1 MDPTSQPP
9 PTPPASCLSEAN
21 RIDQFRVPHT
31 PSDSGYPRK
40 RSRYESMSSSS
51 QSGLQATALESENT
65 LAKGVTYN
73 FVYNEFLISKSRCW
87 NKVYDP
93 ASQAFITRVP
103 ESTLE
108 EVQMVVNTAISA
120 QVSWATLTPS
130 RRRSRMLTLIS
141 ILRQNSSK
149 IRHALCIEV
158 GKTLADVDAE
168 FERGLDAIETACSVA
183 NELSG
188 QHFPHHHAEIHTLNE
203 PLGVCLAVTPF
214 NFPFMIPLW
223 SIPYALL
230 AGNVMILK
238 PSEKTPTVSQLLAE
252 CFLAAGFPPGVLS
265 VIHGGPFVV
274 DNLLSQPAVRA
285 VSFVGSDI
293 AGERIYEHAKA
304 TRKRIQAECS
314 GKNHGVVLDD
324 ANKMKTLYAIA
335 GSAFGAAGQRC
346 MALSVAVLVGS
357 TADWIND
364 LVGISQRL
372 VLGCGLDPTVEVGP
386 LINQAAKQRVEE
398 IITNAEA
405 EGATVLLDGRNYHV
419 PDYPNGNFL
428 GPTILTN
435 VKPYMSCYQ
444 EEIFG
449 PVLACITMDTLEEAI
464 QLINENRYGNGCT
477 LFTSSPVTA
486 QIFQRQVNVG
496 QIGINVPILA
506 PSGPVLRSGNKDSFL
521 GDMNVHGRSYWQF
534 YTQTKTVTSLWH

>member
-1 MDPTSQPP
+1 MTSDIPANVKVLPQNKYLLSLMTILRDGTTESARFAMTFERVCSQLMASALDFVPAEKVTVTSPIGAEYEGLKHTRKVCGVSILRAGASMESSLRDAYSGPLSFGKILIQRNEETALPTHLYSKLPQDLASRTILMLEPMLATGGSASQAIDILKQNGALEENIIFVNCI
-9 PTPPASCLSEAN
+9 ASLEGIAAVTSRFPKLTIVTASVDLSMTTSN
-21 RIDQFRVPHT
+21 
-31 PSDSGYPRK
+31 
-40 RSRYESMSSSS
+40 RYESMSSSS
-51 QSGLQATALESENT
+51 QSGLQATGLESENA

-87 NKVYDP
+87 SKVYDP
-93 ASQAFITRVP
+93 
-103 ESTLE
+103 LE
-108 EVQMVVNTAISA
+108 DS
-120 QVSWATLTPS
+120 
-130 RRRSRMLTLIS
+130 
-141 ILRQNSSK
+141 
-149 IRHALCIEV
+149 
-158 GKTLADVDAE
+158 
-168 FERGLDAIETACSVA
+168 
-183 NELSG
+183 
-188 QHFPHHHAEIHTLNE
+188 
-203 PLGVCLAVTPF
+203 
-214 NFPFMIPLW
+214 
-223 SIPYALL
+223 
-230 AGNVMILK
+230 
-238 PSEKTPTVSQLLAE
+238 
-252 CFLAAGFPPGVLS
+252 
-265 VIHGGPFVV
+265 
-274 DNLLSQPAVRA
+274 VRA

-293 AGERIYEHAKA
+293 AGERIYDHAKA

-357 TADWIND
+357 TAEWIND

-386 LINQAAKQRVEE
+386 LINRAAKQRVEE

-449 PVLACITMDTLEEAI
+449 PVLACITVDTLEEAI
-464 QLINENRYGNGCT
+464 QLINENRSC
-477 LFTSSPVTA
+477 
-486 QIFQRQVNVG
+486 
-496 QIGINVPILA
+496 
-506 PSGPVLRSGNKDSFL
+506 
-521 GDMNVHGRSYWQF
+521 
-534 YTQTKTVTSLWH
+534 

>member
-1 MDPTSQPP
+1 MDPASQPP
-9 PTPPASCLSEAN
+9 PTPPASCLPETSH
-21 RIDQFRVPHT
+21 IDQFRVPHT
-31 PSDSGYPRK
+31 PSDAGYPRK

-51 QSGLQATALESENT
+51 QSGLQATGLESENA

-87 NKVYDP
+87 SKVYDP
-93 ASQAFITRVP
+93 
-103 ESTLE
+103 LE
-108 EVQMVVNTAISA
+108 DF
-120 QVSWATLTPS
+120 
-130 RRRSRMLTLIS
+130 
-141 ILRQNSSK
+141 
-149 IRHALCIEV
+149 

-188 QHFPHHHAEIHTLNE
+188 QHFPHHLAEIHTLNE

-265 VIHGGPFVV
+265 VIHGGSFVV
-274 DNLLSQPAVRA
+274 NNLLSQPAVRA

-293 AGERIYEHAKA
+293 AGERIYDHAKA

-386 LINQAAKQRVEE
+386 LINRAAKQRVEE

-449 PVLACITMDTLEEAI
+449 PVLACITVDTLEEAI

-506 PSGPVLRSGNKDSFL
+506 C
-521 GDMNVHGRSYWQF
+521 
-534 YTQTKTVTSLWH
+534 